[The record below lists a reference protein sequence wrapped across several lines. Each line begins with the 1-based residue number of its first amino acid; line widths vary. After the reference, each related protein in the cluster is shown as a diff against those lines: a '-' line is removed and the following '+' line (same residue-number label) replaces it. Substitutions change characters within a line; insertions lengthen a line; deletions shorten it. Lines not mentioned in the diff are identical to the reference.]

1 MAQVGAVGAQ
11 AGKIE
16 LLSQRPNARE
26 DKFMGGGDQ
35 KILDILD
42 AVNICNMNFCKLAP
56 FLGNTALNI
65 GILQV
70 SYEMGS
76 FNTQD
81 FYRKPDSLWKALCD
95 YEYHME
101 TDNYLFTTSLF
112 FELLNGNIV
121 TTGTAQQMPT
131 GDYTSNA
138 PVKTRRYAEQGM
150 LYGETEYH
158 VRAHNANACLINANL
173 ISLCAKAAP
182 GATLTAITVAH
193 PCVSTNTSD
202 AKAVSTADRSQNYDP
217 KGNATEWNIQLW
229 ETINSNIITAA
240 KTLCPAAEVVQSPP
254 PLELGSG
261 GGSFCT
267 LL

>member
-26 DKFMGGGDQ
+26 VSSCPAHLNSCGIRVCMYVQDKFMGGGDQ

-81 FYRKPDSLWKALCD
+81 FYRKPDSLWKALRD
-95 YEYHME
+95 HEHHEE

-138 PVKTRRYAEQGM
+138 PVKTRRYAEQGFP
-150 LYGETEYH
+150 L
-158 VRAHNANACLINANL
+158 VL
-173 ISLCAKAAP
+173 ISLSS
-182 GATLTAITVAH
+182 LHVAH
-193 PCVSTNTSD
+193 GRHALWRDRVPRS
-202 AKAVSTADRSQNYDP
+202 RSQCKRVLDQR
-217 KGNATEWNIQLW
+217 QLDKLVCQSS
-229 ETINSNIITAA
+229 TGCNSYSDHCCASMR
-240 KTLCPAAEVVQSPP
+240 QHQHQ
-254 PLELGSG
+254 
-261 GGSFCT
+261 
-267 LL
+267 

>member
-1 MAQVGAVGAQ
+1 MLRMA
-11 AGKIE
+11 
-16 LLSQRPNARE
+16 
-26 DKFMGGGDQ
+26 
-35 KILDILD
+35 
-42 AVNICNMNFCKLAP
+42 
-56 FLGNTALNI
+56 
-65 GILQV
+65 
-70 SYEMGS
+70 
-76 FNTQD
+76 
-81 FYRKPDSLWKALCD
+81 
-95 YEYHME
+95 
-101 TDNYLFTTSLF
+101 
-112 FELLNGNIV
+112 
-121 TTGTAQQMPT
+121 
-131 GDYTSNA
+131 
-138 PVKTRRYAEQGM
+138 GM

-202 AKAVSTADRSQNYDP
+202 AEAVSTADRSQNYDP
-217 KGNATEWNIQLW
+217 KGNATEWNIQLVSGSHCAGLAPCTDLPCAGLQW